1 MQTLLINDET
11 AVGKILNQI
20 SLEVESETITVKEL
34 IMLRVNY
41 EVEVYNQKLPDYFSG
56 LVQPT
61 EAERVLNGYK
71 MREKR
76 QIDAEKQCYIALK
89 AFQENG
95 YFILIDNHQAEN
107 LDKNILVTSDTT
119 ISFVKLTP
127 LVGG

>member
-20 SLEVESETITVKEL
+20 SLEVASEMITVKEL

-61 EAERVLNGYK
+61 EAESVLNGYK

-76 QIDAEKQCYIALK
+76 KIDAEKQCFIALK

-95 YFILIDNHQAEN
+95 YFILIDNHQAETV
-107 LDKNILVTSDTT
+107 DENILVASDTT